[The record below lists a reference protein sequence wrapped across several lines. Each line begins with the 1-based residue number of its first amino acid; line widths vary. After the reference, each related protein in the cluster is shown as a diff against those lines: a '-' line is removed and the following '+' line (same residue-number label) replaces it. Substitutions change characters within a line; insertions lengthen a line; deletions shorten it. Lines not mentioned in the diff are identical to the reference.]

1 MKQTK
6 RLLLLALLIALR
18 FAGHSQSLNDS
29 TCLPNSQLKL
39 ALQKIEQLKQCEKEL
54 EASNRENYLLFQRID
69 IKDSIIVA
77 MADKI
82 QVVSNVT
89 ESYRRENTLL
99 ESDVA
104 QLKVMYAALEKK
116 YKADVGKQKR
126 KKIFS
131 QITTI
136 GLAAFAGYL
145 ILK

>member
-77 MADKI
+77 MADKM

-116 YKADVGKQKR
+116 YKTDVGRQKR

>member
-39 ALQKIEQLKQCEKEL
+39 ALQKIEKLKQCEKEL

-77 MADKI
+77 MADKM

>member
-77 MADKI
+77 MADKM